1 MRIFAVS
8 ITAIILFTMVSTV
21 LATPDES
28 KLSDGLSE
36 QFRNLSRDTEW
47 KKVEELDLDFN
58 IHHPQGM
65 TKVGDRY
72 YISSVEIIE
81 KPEKY
86 EEPKGGYDRSA
97 GKGVGHLFI
106 VDEKGNLIEDLE
118 LGEGDMYHPG
128 GIAFD
133 GKSIWVPVAEYR
145 PDSQSIIYKINP
157 ESKKIEKAFE
167 VDDHIGGIVSD
178 ETNKKRYGVNWGSRE
193 FYEWNEKGEQK
204 AIKENPSH
212 FIDYQDCEGV
222 DENNLLCSGIA
233 ELPSGDDVYELGGLA
248 LLDRKSKA
256 IKHEIPITQR
266 SPQNHTITRNPVF
279 VEKTKDGL
287 KLYAVPDDDHTS
299 LLVYEA
305 KLK

>member
-1 MRIFAVS
+1 
-8 ITAIILFTMVSTV
+8 MVSTV
-21 LATPDES
+21 LASPDES

-36 QFRNLSRDTEW
+36 EFSNLSRDTDW

-65 TKVGDRY
+65 AKIGDRF

-86 EEPKGGYDRSA
+86 EEPKDGYDRSA

-106 VDEKGNLIEDLE
+106 VDEKGNLIEDLK

-128 GIAFD
+128 GIAID

-145 PDSQSIIYKINP
+145 PDSKSLIYKINP
-157 ESKKIEKAFE
+157 ESKKIEEAFE
-167 VDDHIGGIVSD
+167 VDDHIGGVVSD
-178 ETNKKRYGVNWGSRE
+178 EMNNKLYGVNWGSRD
-193 FYEWNEKGEQK
+193 FYEWNENGKQK

-233 ELPSGDDVYELGGLA
+233 ELPNGDDVYELGGLA
-248 LLDRKSKA
+248 LLDRKSKE

-279 VEKTKDGL
+279 VEKTKDSL
-287 KLYAVPDDDHTS
+287 KLFAVPDDDQTS